1 MNNPQRGSNRGR
13 GSSRGGYSGGP
24 SGGGGA
30 VGAGRGS
37 VRGGYGGGSRGGA
50 PGDLIFRGPA
60 SVDQRLA
67 TSEQLVSSFKSL
79 TFKPERPH
87 RPGYG
92 TLGREITLRA
102 NFFDVKLPKGPFYDY
117 HVEITPSTDIKRI
130 RARLFWLLEQ
140 SNQQGWREFVPF
152 IAHDRSE
159 RLVAAKKLP
168 QPLDV
173 QLQFFEEGEAGPN
186 ARSKTYTFAITLT
199 AELPVAPLKK

>member
-1 MNNPQRGSNRGR
+1 
-13 GSSRGGYSGGP
+13 
-24 SGGGGA
+24 
-30 VGAGRGS
+30 
-37 VRGGYGGGSRGGA
+37 
-50 PGDLIFRGPA
+50 
-60 SVDQRLA
+60 
-67 TSEQLVSSFKSL
+67 VSSFKNL

-102 NFFDVKLPKGPFYDY
+102 NFFAVKLPKASIYDY

-130 RARLFWLLEQ
+130 RARLFSLLEQ
-140 SNQQGWREFVPF
+140 SSQESFRGFVPF

-173 QLQFFEEGEAGPN
+173 QVQFYDEGEAGPN
-186 ARSKTYTFAITLT
+186 AKSKTYTFAITLT
-199 AELPVAPLKK
+199 AELDIAQLKK

>member
-1 MNNPQRGSNRGR
+1 MSNPLRDSSRGR
-13 GSSRGGYSGGP
+13 GGYTGGPRGGSGGM
-24 SGGGGA
+24 
-30 VGAGRGS
+30 GAGRGS
-37 VRGGYGGGSRGGA
+37 GARGGHGGGSRGGA
-50 PGDLIFRGPA
+50 PGDLIFRGPT

-67 TSEQLVSSFKSL
+67 TLDQLVSSFKNL

-102 NFFDVKLPKGPFYDY
+102 NFFGVTLPKGPIYDY

-130 RARLFWLLEQ
+130 RARLFSLLEE

-159 RLVAAKKLP
+159 RLVAAKQLP

-173 QLQFFEEGEAGPN
+173 QVQYYEEGEAGPN
-186 ARSKTYTFAITLT
+186 ATSKTYTFAITLT
-199 AELPVAPLKK
+199 TVLDVAKLRK